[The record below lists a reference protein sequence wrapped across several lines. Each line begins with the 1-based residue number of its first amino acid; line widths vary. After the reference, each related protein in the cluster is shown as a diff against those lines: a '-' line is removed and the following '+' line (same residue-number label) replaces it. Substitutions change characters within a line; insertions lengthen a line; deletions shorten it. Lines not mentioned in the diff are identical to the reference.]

1 MVLIN
6 MPCTMAELGEQLT
19 FALIIYNNK
28 RDVVDFTFNLA
39 VLQRGCLF
47 LMQAS

>member
-19 FALIIYNNK
+19 FALIIYIDK
-28 RDVVDFTFNLA
+28 RVVVDFTSNLA
-39 VLQRGCLF
+39 ILQRGC
-47 LMQAS
+47 

>member
-19 FALIIYNNK
+19 FALIIYIDK
-28 RDVVDFTFNLA
+28 SVVVDFTSNLA
-39 VLQRGCLF
+39 ILQRGC
-47 LMQAS
+47 